1 MDWINAMLGG
11 IGGVI
16 IASIVALY
24 IHFSSRPKKT
34 GLAYELLKKLRFL
47 LKNSEAEYYFTESA
61 DENYQ
66 VARLIYSDADAEI
79 ITTAFNENP
88 EIYGESDLARGFRYG
103 SLFTR
108 ITCEDICP
116 RNSIENCKKNL
127 SKILKGSTLTVIPR
141 GEPITKID
149 GIFCRFKDDSYLCAI
164 SFRDPQDS
172 NKNKGVVF
180 RDGMAEGFFNYYKN
194 IIEKYKD

>member
-1 MDWINAMLGG
+1 MDWLNVIFGG

-16 IASIVALY
+16 IGSIVALF
-24 IHFSSRPKKT
+24 IHYSSKPKKT
-34 GLAYELLKKLRFL
+34 GMAYELLKKLRFL
-47 LKNSEAEYYFTESA
+47 LKNSEAEYYFTKSA
-61 DENYQ
+61 NENYQ

-79 ITTAFNENP
+79 IATAFNENP

-116 RNSIENCKKNL
+116 PISIENCKKYL
-127 SKILKGSTLTVIPR
+127 SKILRGSTLVIVPK

-164 SFRDPQDS
+164 SFRDPKDV

-180 RDGMAEGFFNYYKN
+180 RDGMAEGFLVITK
-194 IIEKYKD
+194 I